1 MLGRDKRRGDRGLC
15 RLPWRVMTGR
25 ASSVRACRPVLRPSF
40 CVVVGIGDGDTLT
53 AHCDSAADKSAQTVK
68 VRLAE
73 VDAPEH
79 QQAFGTRSRK
89 QLASL
94 CFKQSAEV
102 RPIAPGG
109 GLDRYGRTVAHV
121 SCNGVDA
128 NTEQV
133 RAGMAWVFDR
143 YVIDRGWRAS
153 GRTLGMAQGCAVV
166 RTGDT
171 CFPIRLLRNVERTS
185 GPDSNGSRRVSLA
198 PLETRSH

>member
-1 MLGRDKRRGDRGLC
+1 MAGC
-15 RLPWRVMTGR
+15 

-133 RAGMAWVFDR
+133 RAGMAWIFDR
-143 YVIDRGWRAS
+143 YVIDRRLYALQEEA
-153 GRTLGMAQGCAVV
+153 RTAHRGLWAGA
-166 RTGDT
+166 
-171 CFPIRLLRNVERTS
+171 I
-185 GPDSNGSRRVSLA
+185 
-198 PLETRSH
+198 RSHPGNGAGLRGSQNG